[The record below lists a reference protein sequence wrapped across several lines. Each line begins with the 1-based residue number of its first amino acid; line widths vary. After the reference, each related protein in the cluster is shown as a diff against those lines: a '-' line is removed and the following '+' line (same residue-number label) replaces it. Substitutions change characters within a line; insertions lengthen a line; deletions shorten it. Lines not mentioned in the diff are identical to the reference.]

1 MNALLSL
8 PFLARVLLALG
19 VAAAISYLSTP
30 FVKKLA
36 FKIGAVD
43 VPKDNRRMHKKP
55 IPRLGGLAI
64 VIAFLLCTFLF
75 VKLEKQMQGILLGA
89 IIILVVGVLDDCLAL
104 PALPKFFAQIA
115 AGTIVV
121 LHGCEIRYVTNPF
134 SVVPFDLGWMA
145 GPVTVFW
152 IVLMTNAVNFIDGLD
167 GLAVGVSGIST
178 CTMLVIA
185 LLLGEESVAVIL
197 AALLGACIGFIPY
210 NFNPAQIFMGDTGST
225 FLGFV
230 LASISVQGL
239 FKMYAVISFMVPFL
253 ILGVPFFDV
262 SFAVIRRLAKGQNPM
277 TADRGHI
284 HHRLIDM
291 GFSQKQAV
299 AVLYIISA
307 ILGLSAVVLTTTNV
321 LKAMLFLLALCAA
334 GGVSAKLYL
343 DRVNGRNQSDTPSQ
357 GRTGARPR
365 KLHQPPSDVAG
376 NDYFFGEEERSDK

>member
-1 MNALLSL
+1 MNVLLSL
-8 PFLARVLLALG
+8 PFLTRILVALA
-19 VAAAISYLSTP
+19 VAAVISYLATP

-89 IIILVVGVLDDCLAL
+89 IIILVVGVLDDCMAL

-115 AGTIVV
+115 AATIVV
-121 LHGCEIRYVTNPF
+121 MHGCEIRYVTNPF
-134 SVVPFDLGWMA
+134 SVVPIDLGWLA

-178 CTMLVIA
+178 ATMLVIA
-185 LLLGEESVAVIL
+185 LLLGEESVAVVL

-291 GFSQKQAV
+291 GLSQKQSVAIVYMLTGVLGLAAVLLANNTGTKAFILFAAVFVV
-299 AVLYIISA
+299 AVL
-307 ILGLSAVVLTTTNV
+307 GFAVI
-321 LKAMLFLLALCAA
+321 F
-334 GGVSAKLYL
+334 G
-343 DRVNGRNQSDTPSQ
+343 PHH
-357 GRTGARPR
+357 RPQQ
-365 KLHQPPSDVAG
+365 KEEKH
-376 NDYFFGEEERSDK
+376 EEENHE

>member
-1 MNALLSL
+1 MNSLLAL
-8 PFLARVLLALG
+8 PFLQRVLLALG
-19 VAAAISYLSTP
+19 VAAVISYLATP

-43 VPKDNRRMHKKP
+43 VPKDNRRMHDHP

-64 VIAFLLCTFLF
+64 VISFLLCTFLF
-75 VKLEKQMQGILLGA
+75 VELDKQMQGILLGA
-89 IIILVVGVLDDCLAL
+89 IVILVVGVIDDCLAL

-121 LHGCEIRYVTNPF
+121 LHGCEIRYLTNPF
-134 SVVPFDLGWMA
+134 SPVPIDLGFLA

-178 CTMLVIA
+178 GTMLVIA
-185 LLLGEESVAVIL
+185 LLLGEEPGAIIL
-197 AALLGACIGFIPY
+197 AALLGACLGFIPY

-225 FLGFV
+225 FLGFI
-230 LASISVQGL
+230 LATLSVQGL

-253 ILGVPFFDV
+253 ILGVPFFDIT
-262 SFAVIRRLAKGQNPM
+262 FAVIRRLAKHQNPM

-291 GFSQKQAV
+291 GLSQKQSVAIV
-299 AVLYIISA
+299 YMLTGVLGVAAVLLANS
-307 ILGLSAVVLTTTNV
+307 TTT
-321 LKAMLFLLALCAA
+321 KAFILFAA
-334 GGVSAKLYL
+334 VMVVVILSFAVIFGPH
-343 DRVNGRNQSDTPSQ
+343 Q
-357 GRTGARPR
+357 RPLQNN
-365 KLHQPPSDVAG
+365 KKD
-376 NDYFFGEEERSDK
+376 EEEKHG

>member
-1 MNALLSL
+1 MNVLLSL
-8 PFLARVLLALG
+8 PFLTRILVALA
-19 VAAAISYLSTP
+19 VAAVISYLATP

-89 IIILVVGVLDDCLAL
+89 IVILVVGVLDDCLAL

-115 AGTIVV
+115 AATIVV
-121 LHGCEIRYVTNPF
+121 MHGCEIRYVTNPF
-134 SVVPFDLGWMA
+134 SVVPFDLGWLA

-178 CTMLVIA
+178 ATMLVIA
-185 LLLGEESVAVIL
+185 LLLGEESVAVVL

-277 TADRGHI
+277 TANRGHI

-291 GFSQKQAV
+291 GLSQKQSVAIVYMLTDVLGLAAVLLANNTGTKAFILFAAVFVV
-299 AVLYIISA
+299 AVL
-307 ILGLSAVVLTTTNV
+307 GFAVI
-321 LKAMLFLLALCAA
+321 F
-334 GGVSAKLYL
+334 G
-343 DRVNGRNQSDTPSQ
+343 PHH
-357 GRTGARPR
+357 RPPQ
-365 KLHQPPSDVAG
+365 K
-376 NDYFFGEEERSDK
+376 EEDHKEENHG

>member
-1 MNALLSL
+1 MNVLLSL
-8 PFLARVLLALG
+8 PFLTRILVALA
-19 VAAAISYLSTP
+19 VAAVISYLATP

-115 AGTIVV
+115 AATIVV
-121 LHGCEIRYVTNPF
+121 MHGCEIRYVTNPF
-134 SVVPFDLGWMA
+134 SVVPFDLGWLA

-178 CTMLVIA
+178 ATMLVIA
-185 LLLGEESVAVIL
+185 LLLGEESVAVVL

-291 GFSQKQAV
+291 GLSQKQSVAIV
-299 AVLYIISA
+299 YMLTGVLGLAAVLLANNTGTKAFILFAAVFVVA
-307 ILGLSAVVLTTTNV
+307 ILGFAVI
-321 LKAMLFLLALCAA
+321 F
-334 GGVSAKLYL
+334 G
-343 DRVNGRNQSDTPSQ
+343 PHH
-357 GRTGARPR
+357 RPQQ
-365 KLHQPPSDVAG
+365 KEEKH
-376 NDYFFGEEERSDK
+376 EEENHE

>member
-1 MNALLSL
+1 MNVLLSL
-8 PFLARVLLALG
+8 PFLTRILVALA
-19 VAAAISYLSTP
+19 VAAVISYLATP

-115 AGTIVV
+115 AATIVV
-121 LHGCEIRYVTNPF
+121 MHGCEIRYVTNPF
-134 SVVPFDLGWMA
+134 SVVPFDLGWLA

-178 CTMLVIA
+178 ATMLVIA
-185 LLLGEESVAVIL
+185 MLLGEESVAIVL
-197 AALLGACIGFIPY
+197 AALLGSCIGFIPF

-239 FKMYAVISFMVPFL
+239 FKMYAVISFMVPFV

-291 GFSQKQAV
+291 GLSQKQSVAIVYMLTGVLGLAAVLLANNTGTKAFILVAAVFVV
-299 AVLYIISA
+299 AVL
-307 ILGLSAVVLTTTNV
+307 GFAVI
-321 LKAMLFLLALCAA
+321 F
-334 GGVSAKLYL
+334 G
-343 DRVNGRNQSDTPSQ
+343 PHH
-357 GRTGARPR
+357 RPPQ
-365 KLHQPPSDVAG
+365 KEDH
-376 NDYFFGEEERSDK
+376 EEENHG

>member
-1 MNALLSL
+1 MNALLALSL
-8 PFLARVLLALG
+8 LQRVLLAIGLSA
-19 VAAAISYLSTP
+19 VISYLATP
-30 FVKKLA
+30 YVKKLA

-64 VIAFLLCTFLF
+64 VIAFLLSTFLF
-75 VKLEKQMQGILLGA
+75 VKLDKQMQGVLLGA
-89 IIILVVGVLDDCLAL
+89 IIILVVGVLDDCLTL

-115 AGTIVV
+115 AGILVV
-121 LHGCEIRYVTNPF
+121 MHGCEVRYVTNPF
-134 SVVPFDLGWMA
+134 SVVPIDLGWLA

-178 CTMLVIA
+178 ATMLVIA
-185 LLLGEESVAVIL
+185 LLLGEESVAVVL
-197 AALLGACIGFIPY
+197 AALLGACLGFIPF

-253 ILGVPFFDV
+253 ILGVPFFDIT
-262 SFAVIRRLAKGQNPM
+262 FAVIRRLAKHQNPM

-291 GFSQKQAV
+291 GLSQKQSVAIVYMLTGVLGLAAVLLANSTGTKAFILFAAVLVV
-299 AVLYIISA
+299 AVLGFAVII
-307 ILGLSAVVLTTTNV
+307 G
-321 LKAMLFLLALCAA
+321 
-334 GGVSAKLYL
+334 
-343 DRVNGRNQSDTPSQ
+343 PHH
-357 GRTGARPR
+357 RPPQ
-365 KLHQPPSDVAG
+365 KEKKED
-376 NDYFFGEEERSDK
+376 EEQNHG

>member
-1 MNALLSL
+1 MNALLAL
-8 PFLARVLLALG
+8 PFLTRVLLALA
-19 VAAAISYLSTP
+19 VAAATSYLATP

-36 FKIGAVD
+36 VKIGAVD
-43 VPKDNRRMHKKP
+43 VPKDNRRMHKVP

-75 VKLEKQMQGILLGA
+75 VKLEKQMQGILLGS

-104 PALPKFFAQIA
+104 PALPKFIAQIA

-134 SVVPFDLGWMA
+134 SVVPFDLGWLA

-178 CTMLVIA
+178 ATMLVIA
-185 LLLGEESVAVIL
+185 MLLGEESVAIVL
-197 AALLGACIGFIPY
+197 AALLGSCIGFIPF

-239 FKMYAVISFMVPFL
+239 FKMYAVISFMVPFV

-291 GFSQKQAV
+291 GLSQKQSVAIVYMLTGVLGLAAVLLANNTGTKAFILFAAVFVV
-299 AVLYIISA
+299 AVL
-307 ILGLSAVVLTTTNV
+307 GFAVI
-321 LKAMLFLLALCAA
+321 F
-334 GGVSAKLYL
+334 G
-343 DRVNGRNQSDTPSQ
+343 PHH
-357 GRTGARPR
+357 RPPQ
-365 KLHQPPSDVAG
+365 KEDH
-376 NDYFFGEEERSDK
+376 EEENHG

>member
-1 MNALLSL
+1 MNALLAL
-8 PFLARVLLALG
+8 PFLTRVLLALG
-19 VAAAISYLSTP
+19 LAAMISYVATKKK
-30 FVKKLA
+30 KKLA

-64 VIAFLLCTFLF
+64 VIAFLLCSFLF
-75 VKLEKQMQGILLGA
+75 VKLDSQMQGILLGA

-121 LHGCEIRYVTNPF
+121 LHGCSVRYVTNPF
-134 SVVPFDLGWMA
+134 SAVPIDLGWLA

-167 GLAVGVSGIST
+167 GLAVGVSAIST
-178 CTMLVIA
+178 ATMLVIA
-185 LLLGEESVAVIL
+185 LLLGNESVAIIL
-197 AALLGACIGFIPY
+197 AALLGSCLGFIPY

-225 FLGFV
+225 FLGFI
-230 LASISVQGL
+230 LASLSIQGL

-291 GFSQKQAV
+291 GLSQKQSVAIV
-299 AVLYIISA
+299 YMLTGVLGLAAVLLANTTETKAFILFAAVLVVA
-307 ILGLSAVVLTTTNV
+307 ILGFAVIFGPHHRPPQND
-321 LKAMLFLLALCAA
+321 K
-334 GGVSAKLYL
+334 K
-343 DRVNGRNQSDTPSQ
+343 DEEKENG
-357 GRTGARPR
+357 
-365 KLHQPPSDVAG
+365 
-376 NDYFFGEEERSDK
+376 

>member
-1 MNALLSL
+1 
-8 PFLARVLLALG
+8 
-19 VAAAISYLSTP
+19 
-30 FVKKLA
+30 
-36 FKIGAVD
+36 
-43 VPKDNRRMHKKP
+43 
-55 IPRLGGLAI
+55 
-64 VIAFLLCTFLF
+64 
-75 VKLEKQMQGILLGA
+75 
-89 IIILVVGVLDDCLAL
+89 VVGVLDDCLAL

-115 AGTIVV
+115 AATIVV
-121 LHGCEIRYVTNPF
+121 MHGCEIRYVTNPF
-134 SVVPFDLGWMA
+134 SVVPFDLGRLA

-178 CTMLVIA
+178 ATMLVIA
-185 LLLGEESVAVIL
+185 LLLGEESVAVVL

-291 GFSQKQAV
+291 GLSQKQSVAIVYMLTGVLGLAAVLLANNTGTKAFILFAAVFVV
-299 AVLYIISA
+299 AVL
-307 ILGLSAVVLTTTNV
+307 GFAVI
-321 LKAMLFLLALCAA
+321 F
-334 GGVSAKLYL
+334 G
-343 DRVNGRNQSDTPSQ
+343 PHH
-357 GRTGARPR
+357 RPPQ
-365 KLHQPPSDVAG
+365 K
-376 NDYFFGEEERSDK
+376 EEDHKEENHG

>member
-1 MNALLSL
+1 MNVLLSL
-8 PFLARVLLALG
+8 PFLTRILLALA
-19 VAAAISYLSTP
+19 VAAVISYLSTP

-178 CTMLVIA
+178 ATMLVIA
-185 LLLGEESVAVIL
+185 LLLGNESVAIIL
-197 AALLGACIGFIPY
+197 AALLGSCLGFIPY

-225 FLGFV
+225 FLGFI
-230 LASISVQGL
+230 LAGFV
-239 FKMYAVISFMVPFL
+239 
-253 ILGVPFFDV
+253 
-262 SFAVIRRLAKGQNPM
+262 QNPWIVLGSSL
-277 TADRGHI
+277 AV
-284 HHRLIDM
+284 L
-291 GFSQKQAV
+291 V
-299 AVLYIISA
+299 AVLFGIR
-307 ILGLSAVVLTTTNV
+307 AVQN
-321 LKAMLFLLALCAA
+321 KA
-334 GGVSAKLYL
+334 
-343 DRVNGRNQSDTPSQ
+343 
-357 GRTGARPR
+357 
-365 KLHQPPSDVAG
+365 
-376 NDYFFGEEERSDK
+376 

>member
-1 MNALLSL
+1 MNALLAL
-8 PFLARVLLALG
+8 PFLQRVLLALA
-19 VAAAISYLSTP
+19 VAAAISYLATP

-36 FKIGAVD
+36 FRIGAVD
-43 VPKDNRRMHKKP
+43 VPKDNRRMHKTP

-121 LHGCEIRYVTNPF
+121 LHGCEIRYLTNPF
-134 SVVPFDLGWMA
+134 SEVPIDLGLLA
-145 GPVTVFW
+145 GPITVFW

-178 CTMLVIA
+178 GTMLVIA
-185 LLLGEESVAVIL
+185 LLLGEESMAVLL
-197 AALLGACIGFIPY
+197 AALLGACLGFIPY

-225 FLGFV
+225 FLGFL

-291 GFSQKQAV
+291 GLSQKQSVAIVYMLTGVLGLAAVLLANNTGTKAMILFAAVFVV
-299 AVLYIISA
+299 AVLGFAA
-307 ILGLSAVVLTTTNV
+307 I
-321 LKAMLFLLALCAA
+321 
-334 GGVSAKLYL
+334 
-343 DRVNGRNQSDTPSQ
+343 
-357 GRTGARPR
+357 
-365 KLHQPPSDVAG
+365 
-376 NDYFFGEEERSDK
+376 FGPHRHHNHDKKDEEQNHE